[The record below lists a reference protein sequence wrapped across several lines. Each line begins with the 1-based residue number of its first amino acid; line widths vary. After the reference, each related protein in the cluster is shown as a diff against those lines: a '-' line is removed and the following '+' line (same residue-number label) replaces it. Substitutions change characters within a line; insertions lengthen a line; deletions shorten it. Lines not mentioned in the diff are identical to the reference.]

1 MALVFIIQKK
11 TIKANLKS
19 KTRLERIDFLTQEAT
34 NLFADL
40 FIFTRPLTAIDEDY
54 FEKLFNRI
62 IEKIYVIELNLL
74 GSEIDEIRSSLEVTR
89 NLVFES
95 LKTKTQE
102 SNDKIVNLEYVVDP
116 DLKDEFENLREL
128 LTEYIK
134 DEWKKAE
141 KTNN

>member
-1 MALVFIIQKK
+1 M
-11 TIKANLKS
+11 
-19 KTRLERIDFLTQEAT
+19 
-34 NLFADL
+34 
-40 FIFTRPLTAIDEDY
+40 
-54 FEKLFNRI
+54 
-62 IEKIYVIELNLL
+62 IELNLL

-141 KTNN
+141 KNK